1 MARWFGPVAGGTV
14 IVALVATLAVPAPA
28 TGQSGAVPEPPP
40 RPVVDAFGHDF
51 VTLSWDD
58 PGDAT
63 ITGYQ
68 ILRRNRDADALG
80 DFTII
85 EDDTASTDTVY
96 TDHSAEPATRYGYRI
111 KARNAHGLSERSRA
125 ARVET
130 LPEPATEVP
139 AEPALSSLSLGGLV
153 LSPEFDPEVI
163 SYSAPAPA
171 GTVQVTVDAQP
182 QDPSSAVQI
191 IPADADANTGG
202 HQVELE
208 AGTPTTVTVTVTAS
222 DSTTASYVVVVE
234 AEADGS
240 SDPDAEAR
248 AAATNL
254 RNLTYFPRE
263 QTASGT
269 LDGPHGSVHYYRFR
283 VDLSMIVELHLRNQ
297 DADADLV
304 LEDADGVVVAE
315 ARSSGT
321 ADESISGRLEPGRYY
336 VRVEAQESGTN
347 SYELGYEA
355 VQNTHDLDLGDA
367 TDRMWRGLLY
377 SYVAADIGG
386 RDPVDYFRFS
396 LREPRTLHLVMWRL
410 EGDLDLFVED
420 RHGTVLRA
428 SRTSGTADE
437 SLEVTLASGTWYIVV
452 RPQQAGSNLSYV
464 TSYGVSMPAGTQPAT
479 GPDDY
484 ADEAS
489 GGAPLPVDATVRGK
503 IDTAQDEDWF
513 SADLEEGHTY
523 QIDLDGPA
531 LPYVHEVR
539 DSAGN
544 IISEE
549 TDSGDGSNGSQS
561 PPQAPR
567 EPQSRESKDIAG
579 ITGVNDS
586 SKSPDGRTAGW
597 GPVYAEAPTVDEG
610 DQLQRSAPP
619 GNPPGDGAGADSMS
633 FGDGW
638 AQITPKETATY
649 YLSTRSNKGT
659 GDYEVSLR
667 QVVDDYAADTTTT
680 GAVTVGGSSTG
691 TIEQAGDNDWFEVV
705 FETGKAYLI
714 DLMGAQTSDG
724 TLRDPFLAGIHDSSG
739 RRVSGTT
746 DDNSGLGTNSRVRFA
761 PTSNGIYYVAARGTG
776 NRIGTYTLAVTQQP
790 DDFPSGTGT
799 TGAVAVGGTAQG
811 EIEAEGDHD
820 WFGVTLEAGKTYRFD
835 VMGKQLFQADN
846 GTLQN
851 PYLDSIYRADGTRV
865 PGTHINDY
873 GSYFDARID
882 YTPTVAGTYYLSA
895 GGYGEG
901 TYTVAVTDVT
911 SGAPDDY
918 AADTTTT
925 GTIDV
930 GGTATGEVEFYRDDD
945 WFRVTLQANRT
956 YYIDLMALHLG
967 KGTLDWPGLFGIHD
981 SSGTLIP
988 GTTDD
993 SAHNGPSTSA
1003 RVVFTPPTTGVY
1015 YVAAGSVRY
1024 IVRLGTYTLRLTDMT
1039 RNQADDHPATTDS
1052 TATVGVDG
1060 SVVARNEQA
1069 GDHDWYKVSLTANK
1083 VYRFDL
1089 MGAWSG
1095 DGTLDDPVLHGI
1107 RHADGTLIAGTDDDN
1122 SGVYTN
1128 SRLFYEP
1135 STTGNYFVDA
1145 GGPGAGTYTLAVT
1158 NITDSHPDD
1167 YDDSTT
1173 GTTGSLDVGGSA
1185 IGDIGHPGDRDWFA
1199 VTLEAGTQYQF
1210 DLKGGPTGDGLPGF
1224 GTLNDPF
1231 LHGIHNSSG
1240 TRIAGT
1246 SDDDGGV
1253 HNYSRVRYRPAQG
1266 GTYYVSA
1273 GGDSGTYTLFAA
1285 SLGSDDHP
1293 AGTTTTA
1300 TVTVGG
1306 SATGEIE
1313 REGDRDWFSVTL
1325 VAGTAYRIELNGA
1338 RTRDGTLRDPYL
1350 SIPRGPSGPFPD
1362 PPADDSS
1369 GIGSNSLITFTP
1381 TTNGVHYLSAGAE
1394 RDFTGS
1400 YTLYVT
1406 EAR

>member
-1 MARWFGPVAGGTV
+1 M
-14 IVALVATLAVPAPA
+14 
-28 TGQSGAVPEPPP
+28 
-40 RPVVDAFGHDF
+40 
-51 VTLSWDD
+51 
-58 PGDAT
+58 
-63 ITGYQ
+63 
-68 ILRRNRDADALG
+68 
-80 DFTII
+80 
-85 EDDTASTDTVY
+85 
-96 TDHSAEPATRYGYRI
+96 
-111 KARNAHGLSERSRA
+111 
-125 ARVET
+125 
-130 LPEPATEVP
+130 
-139 AEPALSSLSLGGLV
+139 
-153 LSPEFDPEVI
+153 
-163 SYSAPAPA
+163 
-171 GTVQVTVDAQP
+171 
-182 QDPSSAVQI
+182 
-191 IPADADANTGG
+191 
-202 HQVELE
+202 
-208 AGTPTTVTVTVTAS
+208 
-222 DSTTASYVVVVE
+222 
-234 AEADGS
+234 
-240 SDPDAEAR
+240 
-248 AAATNL
+248 
-254 RNLTYFPRE
+254 
-263 QTASGT
+263 
-269 LDGPHGSVHYYRFR
+269 HYYRFR

-619 GNPPGDGAGADSMS
+619 GNPPGDGAGADSMT

-667 QVVDDYAADTTTT
+667 QVIDDYAADTTTT

-691 TIEQAGDNDWFEVV
+691 TIEQAGDHDWFEVV
-705 FETGKAYLI
+705 LETGKAYLV

-724 TLRDPFLAGIHDSSG
+724 TLRDPYLVGIHSSSG

-761 PTSNGIYYVAARGTG
+761 PTTNGTYYVAVRGTG

-790 DDFPSGTGT
+790 DDLPSDTGT

-835 VMGKQLFQADN
+835 VMGKQLFQAFN

-851 PYLDSIYRADGTRV
+851 PYLDSIYRADGTQV

-911 SGAPDDY
+911 NGAPDDY

-956 YYIDLMALHLG
+956 YYVDLMALHLG

-993 SAHNGPSTSA
+993 GAHNGPSTSA

-1024 IVRLGTYTLRLTDMT
+1024 IVRLGTYTLRVTDMT
-1039 RNQADDHPATTDS
+1039 RNQADDHPATTAS
-1052 TATVGVDG
+1052 TATVAVDA

-1069 GDHDWYKVSLTANK
+1069 GDHDWYKVSLAANK

-1107 RHADGTLIAGTDDDN
+1107 RHADGTLIAGTDDDD

-1135 STTGNYFVDA
+1135 STTGNHFVDA

-1167 YDDSTT
+1167 YDHNTT
-1173 GTTGSLDVGGSA
+1173 GTTGSLGRGRLGHWRHRPSRRPRLVRGDARSGDPVPVRPEGRTHRRRAARLRDVERSLPPRDPQLERHAHRRHIRRRRRRAQLQPGAVQAHPGRHLLRVGRRRQRHLHALRGLTRQRRPPRRHHHDSHGHRRWLGDRRDRARGRPRLVLGDAGGRNRLPHRTQRGSHTRRHAARPAPVHSPWAVRTVPGPARRRQRRDRLQQPHHVHAHDERRPLPVGGS
-1185 IGDIGHPGDRDWFA
+1185 
-1199 VTLEAGTQYQF
+1199 
-1210 DLKGGPTGDGLPGF
+1210 
-1224 GTLNDPF
+1224 
-1231 LHGIHNSSG
+1231 
-1240 TRIAGT
+1240 
-1246 SDDDGGV
+1246 
-1253 HNYSRVRYRPAQG
+1253 
-1266 GTYYVSA
+1266 
-1273 GGDSGTYTLFAA
+1273 
-1285 SLGSDDHP
+1285 
-1293 AGTTTTA
+1293 
-1300 TVTVGG
+1300 
-1306 SATGEIE
+1306 
-1313 REGDRDWFSVTL
+1313 REGLHRQLHPVRHRS
-1325 VAGTAYRIELNGA
+1325 
-1338 RTRDGTLRDPYL
+1338 P
-1350 SIPRGPSGPFPD
+1350 
-1362 PPADDSS
+1362 
-1369 GIGSNSLITFTP
+1369 IG
-1381 TTNGVHYLSAGAE
+1381 
-1394 RDFTGS
+1394 R
-1400 YTLYVT
+1400 
-1406 EAR
+1406 